1 MVGQSVM
8 CATVI
13 VSLLGGP
20 PHSLGAL
27 LGECSPSL
35 NPHLIHWMVHQSCNI
50 SDGGSSMVTC
60 LYFLSLFFQAV
71 LLELEDGLEDVM

>member
-20 PHSLGAL
+20 PCLWDAL
-27 LGECSPSL
+27 LGEGSPSL
-35 NPHLIHWMVHQSCNI
+35 NPCLIHWMVHLRCNI
-50 SDGGSSMVTC
+50 WMAGH
-60 LYFLSLFFQAV
+60 QW
-71 LLELEDGLEDVM
+71 

>member
-20 PHSLGAL
+20 PHSWGAL
-27 LGECSPSL
+27 LGEGSPSL
-35 NPHLIHWMVHQSCNI
+35 NSHLIHWMVHQSCNTQMA
-50 SDGGSSMVTC
+50 GH
-60 LYFLSLFFQAV
+60 QW
-71 LLELEDGLEDVM
+71 